1 MRASIRLSRVAVTLI
16 GVLAL
21 GCGGGDNNG
30 TGGSGGQGGGK
41 AGAGG
46 KAAGGGA
53 GGATTGTG
61 GGAGTAAGGGAGK
74 AAGGAAGTAAGGAA
88 GTAAGGGAGT
98 AAGGGAGKAAGG
110 AAGTAAGGGAGTAA
124 GGGAGKAAGGAAG
137 TAAGGGA
144 GTAAGGGAGSGS
156 RDAGLDLSGVSPPLN
171 LTASVKDRRAT
182 TFELVW
188 TAPSVNGQPATGYQV
203 RYATVPITSTNF
215 NDTTVT
221 TAVTYNNTP
230 AAPGNT
236 DGMTVTLYIET
247 DYYFAVQGTNSTGGG
262 TIDATTTPTAGHFLM
277 TTLAGASGDRMG
289 YDVDGAGDFGRPAGF
304 SADGLSDLIVG
315 AANGQKHAYLFFGT
329 SDGYSTT
336 PSVTFTGTVN
346 GFGTS
351 VADIGDIDGDG
362 LDDIA
367 IASPGDGS
375 GKVFIYS
382 RKNPPASWGTNVT
395 SWPAALTDADA
406 NYTIT
411 INTTTFGAGVMD
423 FRCLARLGNFDGTG
437 ADDFV
442 VALDGANSVAGAV
455 FIVKG
460 SSSFA
465 SRTLPDATAAYE
477 IDGVAGSAFGYT
489 NIGIGPFYASA
500 SEGPALVT
508 GTFLGSSAYAFAGQ
522 APTTTLTTTNA
533 NDSVLATTAD
543 RYGRSLGYLGPLGA
557 SPAAVTVGSLVG
569 SYVDVDLGTISSGPF
584 LGAAGTAP
592 APSIHFVDSAASSQF
607 GGVNLGGGVKG
618 TSRAISLIGDDAV
631 SDLVVAGTETG
642 HPVYI
647 VSGTDL
653 VTLSGTV
660 DVSTTPTGTGIV
672 KVSGLLP
679 SDIGGFGAGS
689 VVPDSNGDGYAD
701 FAIGESANSGNTGR
715 VFVFY

>member
-21 GCGGGDNNG
+21 GCGGGDNTG
-30 TGGSGGQGGGK
+30 TGGAGGQGGGK

-61 GGAGTAAGGGAGK
+61 GAAGT

-88 GTAAGGGAGT
+88 GTAAGGAAGKAAGGAAGT
-98 AAGGGAGKAAGG
+98 AAGGG
-110 AAGTAAGGGAGTAA
+110 AGTAAGGGAGTAA

-221 TAVTYNNTP
+221 TAVSYNNTP

-247 DYYFAVQGTNSTGGG
+247 GYYFAVQGTNSTGGG

-289 YDVDGAGDFGRPAGF
+289 YDVDGAGDFGRPAGLSF
-304 SADGLSDLIVG
+304 TADGLSDLIVG

-336 PSVTFTGTVN
+336 PSVTFTGSVN

-367 IASPGDGS
+367 IASPADGS
-375 GKVFIYS
+375 GKVYIFS
-382 RKNPPASWGTNVT
+382 RKNPPASWGTAPVT
-395 SWPAALTDADA
+395 KWPAALTDADA
-406 NYTIT
+406 NYVIT

-437 ADDFV
+437 ADDFA
-442 VALDGANSVAGAV
+442 VALDGANAAAGAV

-465 SRTLPDATAAYE
+465 SLTLPSATAAYE
-477 IDGVAGSAFGYT
+477 IDGLAGTAFGYT

-522 APTTTLTTTNA
+522 APTAALNTTNA
-533 NDSVLATTAD
+533 NDSVLATAAD
-543 RYGRSLGYLGPLGA
+543 RYGRSLGYLGPLGS
-557 SPAAVTVGSLVG
+557 SPAAVTVGSLVT
-569 SYVDVDLGTISSGPF
+569 SYVDLDLGTSASGPF
-584 LGAAGTAP
+584 LGAAGAAP
-592 APSIHFVDSAASSQF
+592 APSIHFVDSGASSTF

-618 TSRAISLIGDDAV
+618 TSKEVSLIGDDAV
-631 SDLVVAGTETG
+631 SDLVLAGTETG

-647 VSGTDL
+647 VSGSTL
-653 VTLSGTV
+653 LTLSGTV
-660 DVSTTPTGTGIV
+660 DVSSPPAGTAGIV
-672 KVSGLLP
+672 KISGQLP
-679 SDIGGFGAGS
+679 SDIGGFGAAS
-689 VVPDSNGDGYAD
+689 VVPDSDGDGWAD